1 MKRIVEI
8 KENDVIH
15 YEVQYKFL
23 FWWRTYIIEDFN
35 FCSDGIGSG
44 FDIAKFLTLREALL
58 FVNSLQKK
66 PKVVWQSNK

>member
-8 KENDVIH
+8 DGH
-15 YEVQYKFL
+15 FEVQYKIL
-23 FWWRTYIIEDFN
+23 FWWRTYIIEDSN

-44 FDIAKFLTLREALL
+44 FDIAKFSTLKEALL
-58 FVNSLQKK
+58 FVISLQK